1 MTEPAGPI
9 DEGPDESSSADP
21 ETHADGTTLREEVER
36 KYDFDNFGPADMAK
50 MTVEEWEAAFDPE
63 TWITGSELLDRVEAE
78 LKNRIASRDVFATF
92 ERDVVDGSERLV
104 VYSDEGYAVVSESG
118 DVRGRG
124 TVLRDLEPIVAL
136 CSMDDYDVPEPPA
149 NWALPDPEDVSEGS
163 NELGNLM
170 MQVVAGVQLVA
181 GFALLGAWIF
191 AGVETLVAP
200 ALGVLFLLGSL
211 FFFSTVANARLS
223 DRFRSAEYRDRL
235 RALQAARTRPDVPPA
250 ADDAETDDAGTD
262 EAVVDEAVVDD
273 ASAGDES
280 VGDSMTTSGTA
291 ADTNGSDA
299 ADPGEN
305 AR

>member
-9 DEGPDESSSADP
+9 DEGADENSSADP

-92 ERDVVDGSERLV
+92 ERDVADGSERLV

-181 GFALLGAWIF
+181 GFALFGAWIF

-235 RALQAARTRPDVPPA
+235 RALQAARTRPDVPPDADEVA
-250 ADDAETDDAGTD
+250 AGDPGT
-262 EAVVDEAVVDD
+262 DEAVVDD
-273 ASAGDES
+273 ASAGDAS
-280 VGDSMTTSGTA
+280 AGDSMTTSGTA